1 MDFIKEIH
9 EARMTRNS
17 SDQRS
22 LTYTDCCE
30 RLYLSLLIL
39 ELLRKFPGYA
49 ARSKMYA
56 KDCSRY
62 DSYKHFRMNGT
73 DLYNFIYFVTGDD
86 AAMDKLKDPGAAKAL
101 RKRTTLPLM
110 NLNRYLT
117 QLGNGQEA
125 SKPAEIFIKLE
136 SALYIVNT
144 DYRSIRRYIT
154 NFKSISTINKKIAV
168 TKLLLAA
175 RAKLRNSDLIDDL
188 AKLSTDRDLETNL
201 VKDNEPKVSMPD
213 ISVTGRDLAYYK
225 YIVGTENLIMAKR
238 FIDMARAN
246 KSIPSTA
253 VRGYMPAIT
262 MIDDIV
268 KAGPAYINLL
278 RSIHNRAKNSLNK

>member
-125 SKPAEIFIKLE
+125 SKPAE
-136 SALYIVNT
+136 N
-144 DYRSIRRYIT
+144 
-154 NFKSISTINKKIAV
+154 
-168 TKLLLAA
+168 
-175 RAKLRNSDLIDDL
+175 
-188 AKLSTDRDLETNL
+188 
-201 VKDNEPKVSMPD
+201 
-213 ISVTGRDLAYYK
+213 
-225 YIVGTENLIMAKR
+225 
-238 FIDMARAN
+238 
-246 KSIPSTA
+246 
-253 VRGYMPAIT
+253 
-262 MIDDIV
+262 
-268 KAGPAYINLL
+268 
-278 RSIHNRAKNSLNK
+278 

>member
-136 SALYIVNT
+136 SALHIVNT

-278 RSIHNRAKNSLNK
+278 RSIHNRAKS

>member
-1 MDFIKEIH
+1 
-9 EARMTRNS
+9 
-17 SDQRS
+17 
-22 LTYTDCCE
+22 
-30 RLYLSLLIL
+30 
-39 ELLRKFPGYA
+39 
-49 ARSKMYA
+49 
-56 KDCSRY
+56 
-62 DSYKHFRMNGT
+62 MNGT

-136 SALYIVNT
+136 SALHIVNT